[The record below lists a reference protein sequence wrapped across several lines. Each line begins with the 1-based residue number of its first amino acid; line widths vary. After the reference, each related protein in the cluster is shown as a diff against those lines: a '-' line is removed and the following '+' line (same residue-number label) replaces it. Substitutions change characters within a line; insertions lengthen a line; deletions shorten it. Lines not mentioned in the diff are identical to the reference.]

1 MRLRR
6 VRVRLAQVLRRRA
19 RVQEFL
25 LLARE
30 LERELELELERV
42 PVQRLEQSR
51 HRNLQLPWLES
62 SCHHASIDPKRFSIR
77 HQPNCASCEFLVR
90 QPRMQMLQL
99 RGMRRFY

>member
-1 MRLRR
+1 MRLQR
-6 VRVRLAQVLRRRA
+6 VRVRLAQVLQQQVL
-19 RVQEFL
+19 VQEL
-25 LLARE
+25 RLLARE
-30 LERELELELERV
+30 RERERERV
-42 PVQRLEQSR
+42 PVPVPVRRLEQSR

-99 RGMRRFY
+99 RGMRRSY